1 MLVKNRIIIL
11 IFNIILIGLILCIHG
26 NEIVLAQQPTIA
38 VATVTGTPEGP
49 VISVRPQE
57 QDQVNV
63 REGPG
68 TTYPKVG
75 VLLIGQTLPAKG
87 KSAGGDWIMIE
98 YPGVPGGTAWVYA
111 PLVNLS
117 GGELPIIEPPPT
129 PTPMYTPTIDPTLAA
144 RFVITTQPT
153 RFPTYTAP
161 PPLNIPTIQA
171 EPKSILPTG
180 IPMGLI
186 IIILFAGGLFIGLF
200 TLAQGR

>member
-1 MLVKNRIIIL
+1 MNKINRLFFVIV
-11 IFNIILIGLILCIHG
+11 IILIGSIFFIP
-26 NEIVLAQQPTIA
+26 NSNVVLAQQPTVAI
-38 VATVTGTPEGP
+38 ATVTSTIVGP

-75 VLLIGQTLPAKG
+75 VLLIGQTMPAKG

-98 YPGVPGGTAWVYA
+98 YPGVPGGVAWVYA

-129 PTPMYTPTIDPTLAA
+129 PTPKYTPTIDPTLAA
-144 RFVITTQPT
+144 RFVITTVPT
-153 RFPTYTAP
+153 LLPTFTAP
-161 PPLNIPTIQA
+161 PPLNIPTIQP
-171 EPKSILPTG
+171 EPQSIMPSGL
-180 IPMGLI
+180 PMGLI